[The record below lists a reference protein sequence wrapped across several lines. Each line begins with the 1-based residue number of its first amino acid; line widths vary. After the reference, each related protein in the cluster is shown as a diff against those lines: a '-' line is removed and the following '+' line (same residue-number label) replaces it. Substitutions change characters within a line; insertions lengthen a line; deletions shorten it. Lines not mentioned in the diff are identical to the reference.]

1 MTGLG
6 WNSSNAIY
14 SISQSQGGGWGRVGH
29 DMVSLA
35 PLRPAT
41 NTKRCLINCF
51 TLKPA
56 ACLNCDIFHVF
67 RFVKTFSYVSIYFI
81 HISCEWP
88 LCSCITYNYVMVDN
102 ILYLKFVQICLCFN
116 HSFFFL
122 FYRESD
128 LDYIPTTQFN
138 IDTKSCMMLPNLMLY
153 TLNKNVNNVLQ

>member
-41 NTKRCLINCF
+41 NTKRCLINCY

-67 RFVKTFSYVSIYFI
+67 RFVKTFSYVSIYI

-116 HSFFFL
+116 HSFFS

-138 IDTKSCMMLPNLMLY
+138 IDTKPCMMLLNLMLY

>member
-116 HSFFFL
+116 HSFFS

-138 IDTKSCMMLPNLMLY
+138 IDTKPCMMLPNLMLY

>member
-41 NTKRCLINCF
+41 NTKRCLINCY

-116 HSFFFL
+116 HSFFS

-138 IDTKSCMMLPNLMLY
+138 IDTKPCMMLSNLMLY

>member
-41 NTKRCLINCF
+41 NTKRCLINCY

-116 HSFFFL
+116 HSFFS

-138 IDTKSCMMLPNLMLY
+138 IDTKPCMMLLNLMLY

>member
-67 RFVKTFSYVSIYFI
+67 HFVKTFSYVSIYI

-116 HSFFFL
+116 HSFFS

-138 IDTKSCMMLPNLMLY
+138 IDTKPCMMLPNLMLY

>member
-14 SISQSQGGGWGRVGH
+14 SISQSQGGGWGRVGY

-41 NTKRCLINCF
+41 NTKRCLINCY

-116 HSFFFL
+116 HSFFS

-138 IDTKSCMMLPNLMLY
+138 IDTKPCMMLPNLMLY

>member
-35 PLRPAT
+35 PFRPAT
-41 NTKRCLINCF
+41 NTKRCLINCYI
-51 TLKPA
+51 LKPA

-67 RFVKTFSYVSIYFI
+67 RFVITFSYVSIYI

-116 HSFFFL
+116 HSFFS

-138 IDTKSCMMLPNLMLY
+138 IDTKPCMMLPNLMLY

>member
-1 MTGLG
+1 MLTTIFIYVEMTGLG

-116 HSFFFL
+116 HSFFSFL
-122 FYRESD
+122 QRKWFR
-128 LDYIPTTQFN
+128 LHFN
-138 IDTKSCMMLPNLMLY
+138 NPI
-153 TLNKNVNNVLQ
+153 

>member
-116 HSFFFL
+116 HSFFS

-138 IDTKSCMMLPNLMLY
+138 IDTKPCMMFPNLMLY

>member
-35 PLRPAT
+35 PFRPAT
-41 NTKRCLINCF
+41 NTKRCLINCY

-116 HSFFFL
+116 HSFFS

-138 IDTKSCMMLPNLMLY
+138 IDTKPCMMLPNLMLY

>member
-102 ILYLKFVQICLCFN
+102 ILYLKFIQICLYFN
-116 HSFFFL
+116 HSFFS

-138 IDTKSCMMLPNLMLY
+138 IDTKPCMMLPNLMLY

>member
-41 NTKRCLINCF
+41 NTKRCLINCY

-116 HSFFFL
+116 HSFFS

-138 IDTKSCMMLPNLMLY
+138 IDTKPCMMLPNLMLY